1 VECIENMVKNIYEC
15 CNIPFR
21 LSIESLGV
29 YETLEYDDSD
39 QIVSKSIKFNGT
51 ECCLKTKA
59 AFGSTLNLLAYSLEN
74 KLKDILIHKESI
86 VTSLLEGKNIEKDI
100 ISAVWPA
107 LLDKFYLIDIYIE
120 SKLYDAYLYIKELY
134 HDSDIEV
141 ILINDKLLLIAEVK
155 EIYEH
160 IIGIKDALLN
170 NFTSR
175 YYISYCQ
182 IENYEALKKSFEECE
197 YKLMLANKY
206 KVSESV
212 INEKKLIL
220 EGIIDS
226 VSEEKKEKIYHIF
239 NEGFSKLDNEMIRT
253 IEVFFRCGLNLS
265 DAAKALYIHRNTLI
279 YRLDKIE
286 KYTAYDIR
294 NFNTAVL
301 FKVVFFI
308 WKEKNN
314 IIFEN
319 SLKR

>member
-1 VECIENMVKNIYEC
+1 MECIENMVKNIYEC

-107 LLDKFYLIDIYIE
+107 LLDKFYLIDINIE

-239 NEGFSKLDNEMIRT
+239 NDGFSKLDNEMIRT

-265 DAAKALYIHRNTLI
+265 DAAKELYIHRNTLI

-294 NFNTAVL
+294 NFNSAVL

>member
-1 VECIENMVKNIYEC
+1 MECIENMVKDIYEC
-15 CNIPFR
+15 CKIPFQ
-21 LSIESLGV
+21 LSIESLGA
-29 YETLEYDDSD
+29 YETSEYDDSD
-39 QIVSKSIKFNGT
+39 QIISKNIKFNGT
-51 ECCLKTKA
+51 KCCLKTKA
-59 AFGSTLNLLAYSLEN
+59 AFGNTLNLLAYSLEN

-86 VTSLLEGKNIEKDI
+86 ITSLLAGKNIEKDVI
-100 ISAVWPA
+100 LAVWPT
-107 LLDKFYLIDIYIE
+107 LLGRFYLIDIYIE
-120 SKLYDAYLYIKELY
+120 SKSYDAYLYIKELY
-134 HDSDIEV
+134 DDSDVEV
-141 ILINDKLLLIAEVK
+141 ILSNDKLLLIAKVK
-155 EIYEH
+155 EIYDH

-170 NFTSR
+170 NFTGR

-182 IENYEALKKSFEECE
+182 VENYEGLKESFEECE
-197 YKLMLANKY
+197 YRLMLANKY
-206 KVSESV
+206 KVSES
-212 INEKKLIL
+212 IIDEKKMIL

-226 VSEEKKEKIYHIF
+226 VSEEKKENIYQLF

-265 DAAKALYIHRNTLI
+265 DAAKELYIHRNTLI

-294 NFNTAVL
+294 NFNSAVL

>member
-1 VECIENMVKNIYEC
+1 MNV
-15 CNIPFR
+15 R

-294 NFNTAVL
+294 NFNSAVL

>member
-1 VECIENMVKNIYEC
+1 MECIENMVKDIYEC

-294 NFNTAVL
+294 NFNSAVL

>member
-1 VECIENMVKNIYEC
+1 MECIENMVKNIYEC

-141 ILINDKLLLIAEVK
+141 ILTNDKLLLIAEVK

-265 DAAKALYIHRNTLI
+265 DAAKELYIHRNTLI

-294 NFNTAVL
+294 NFNSAVL

>member
-1 VECIENMVKNIYEC
+1 MECIENMVKNIYEC

-294 NFNTAVL
+294 NFNSAVL

-308 WKEKNN
+308 WKEK
-314 IIFEN
+314 
-319 SLKR
+319 R

>member
-1 VECIENMVKNIYEC
+1 MECIENMVKDIYEC
-15 CNIPFR
+15 CKIPFQ
-21 LSIESLGV
+21 LSIESLGD
-29 YETLEYDDSD
+29 YETSEYDDSD
-39 QIVSKSIKFNGT
+39 QIISKNIKFNGT
-51 ECCLKTKA
+51 KCCLKTKA
-59 AFGSTLNLLAYSLEN
+59 AFGNTLNLLAYSLEN

-86 VTSLLEGKNIEKDI
+86 ITSLLAGKNIEKDVI
-100 ISAVWPA
+100 LAVWPT
-107 LLDKFYLIDIYIE
+107 LLGRFYLIDIYIE
-120 SKLYDAYLYIKELY
+120 SKSYDAYLYIKELY

-265 DAAKALYIHRNTLI
+265 DAAKELYIHRNTLI

-294 NFNTAVL
+294 NFNSAVL

>member
-1 VECIENMVKNIYEC
+1 MECIENMVKNIYEC

-51 ECCLKTKA
+51 ECCLKKKV

-86 VTSLLEGKNIEKDI
+86 VTSLLAEKNIEKDI

-212 INEKKLIL
+212 IDEKKLIL

-265 DAAKALYIHRNTLI
+265 DAAKELYIHRNTLI

-294 NFNTAVL
+294 NFNSAVL

-319 SLKR
+319 SLK

>member
-1 VECIENMVKNIYEC
+1 MECIENMVKNIYEC

-86 VTSLLEGKNIEKDI
+86 VTSLLEEKNIEKDI
-100 ISAVWPA
+100 ISVVWPA

-141 ILINDKLLLIAEVK
+141 ILTNDKLLLIAKVK

-294 NFNTAVL
+294 NFNSAVL

>member
-1 VECIENMVKNIYEC
+1 MECIENMVKNIYEC

-141 ILINDKLLLIAEVK
+141 ILINDNLLLIAEVK

>member
-1 VECIENMVKNIYEC
+1 MECIENMVKNIYEC

-206 KVSESV
+206 KISESV

-265 DAAKALYIHRNTLI
+265 DAAKELYIHRNTLI
-279 YRLDKIE
+279 YRLDQIE

-294 NFNTAVL
+294 NFNSAVL